1 MKENV
6 DIKKGTAIITAK
18 PFAFV
23 LSSKQRTDRCD
34 NCLKSGKLFKCSV
47 CQYVYYCNR
56 ICQKEAWSIH
66 KTECPN
72 LKRISPKIIPDAA
85 RLMARIIIKLHQG
98 GGEEMGY
105 YSETSYRKFK
115 DLMSHYSDIKKDA
128 KRMEHFTLLCGV
140 LFEFLGNI
148 PIPNSAELMGIYGR
162 ICINSFNILDP
173 DMNSIGVGIYLAPS
187 MIDHSCKPNA
197 VAVFEGTTIII
208 RTLEDFP
215 SFNWSQVKI
224 SYIDLLNSTKDR
236 CEELQ
241 NSYYFACD
249 CQRCMQ
255 PEPMAAAAACPKA
268 TCTYPNSSDAVACKK
283 CDAKFPPNFKE
294 TFDEVTEFTAHHL
307 QDMKNMAYL
316 DVSKVC
322 LKKQDGIL
330 HAFNIQHVRTLEAAF
345 DAAVNLNLWEE
356 AEHYGKRLIPG
367 YLFYYGEIHPLTGLL
382 HLMTGKIQLHLNK
395 AKQAYD
401 ALRKAHS
408 VLTLIICDIY
418 CIVGRFTRPL
428 LLINTWSKK
437 KKMFSAFKRLAGKSD
452 GVGNASSRPA
462 HQSMPT
468 TLQRKF
474 AKGVQY
480 NMKIIIK
487 GDRNVGK
494 TCLFHRLQGQ
504 KFVEEYIP
512 TEEIQVAS
520 IQWNYK
526 ATDDIVKVE
535 VWDVVDRGRRR
546 RKLEGL
552 KMDNSTTE
560 NVIEEPA
567 LDAEF
572 LDVYKG
578 TNGVIIMMDITKTW
592 TFDYVQR
599 ELPKIPSH
607 IPVIVLGNHCD
618 MSHHRTVTTD
628 HITYFIDS
636 LNRPSA
642 QIRYAESSMRN
653 GFGLKLLHKFFNL
666 PFLQLQRETLLKQL
680 ETNEEETRLTVQ
692 ELDLFQDSDDADY
705 NKFLDNLVNRRRA
718 LADSVSASILVPN
731 VTSSLSNH
739 RVIPSNGIIT
749 STSEV
754 RRSISMP
761 GPIGGGTPIPVKNLE
776 LKSLPRKESLANDA
790 SENSVISVKNM
801 QSMSN
806 LSSVQSISKTES
818 FKVNEPVHDNVERQ
832 DCAGKPQSLMSKIF
846 GNKKEDETERLFNVN
861 AGNAN
866 VPLTSVEDFVP
877 DDGPLDRS
885 FLEDTNQVSPQ
896 KIQHKELD
904 SESDVETANPLVAE
918 YEDDLSS
925 VDEVAS
931 PIQPK
936 LAENPLNKQKLKRE
950 SMISN
955 TELNSEAQRQTNKRD
970 SISSIEQEIQISNDI
985 RINEQ
990 PDINPDAFD
999 SWLQCDSK
1007 WRQSPEGGEDLTCNS
1022 TRKDKL
1028 ELSDKSLDVSVTS
1041 SNVHLELLDNI
1052 SMQHISSN
1060 GSSPIMKEKKKHKE
1074 KTDEK
1079 EKRKKKKSKDKE
1091 KDKEKTDKSE
1101 KKKKR
1106 SIHRSRDENRR
1117 RDELEEF
1124 LNGPPMRIG
1133 VDIAYEAI

>member
-1 MKENV
+1 
-6 DIKKGTAIITAK
+6 
-18 PFAFV
+18 
-23 LSSKQRTDRCD
+23 
-34 NCLKSGKLFKCSV
+34 
-47 CQYVYYCNR
+47 
-56 ICQKEAWSIH
+56 
-66 KTECPN
+66 
-72 LKRISPKIIPDAA
+72 
-85 RLMARIIIKLHQG
+85 
-98 GGEEMGY
+98 
-105 YSETSYRKFK
+105 
-115 DLMSHYSDIKKDA
+115 
-128 KRMEHFTLLCGV
+128 
-140 LFEFLGNI
+140 
-148 PIPNSAELMGIYGR
+148 
-162 ICINSFNILDP
+162 
-173 DMNSIGVGIYLAPS
+173 
-187 MIDHSCKPNA
+187 
-197 VAVFEGTTIII
+197 
-208 RTLEDFP
+208 
-215 SFNWSQVKI
+215 
-224 SYIDLLNSTKDR
+224 
-236 CEELQ
+236 
-241 NSYYFACD
+241 
-249 CQRCMQ
+249 
-255 PEPMAAAAACPKA
+255 
-268 TCTYPNSSDAVACKK
+268 
-283 CDAKFPPNFKE
+283 
-294 TFDEVTEFTAHHL
+294 
-307 QDMKNMAYL
+307 
-316 DVSKVC
+316 
-322 LKKQDGIL
+322 
-330 HAFNIQHVRTLEAAF
+330 
-345 DAAVNLNLWEE
+345 
-356 AEHYGKRLIPG
+356 
-367 YLFYYGEIHPLTGLL
+367 
-382 HLMTGKIQLHLNK
+382 
-395 AKQAYD
+395 
-401 ALRKAHS
+401 
-408 VLTLIICDIY
+408 
-418 CIVGRFTRPL
+418 
-428 LLINTWSKK
+428 
-437 KKMFSAFKRLAGKSD
+437 MFSAFKRLAGKSD
-452 GVGNASSRPA
+452 GVSNASARPA

-560 NVIEEPA
+560 SIIEEPA

-618 MSHHRTVTTD
+618 MSHHRTVTID

-636 LNRPSA
+636 LHRPSA

-680 ETNEEETRLTVQ
+680 ETNEEETHLTVQ

-731 VTSSLSNH
+731 VTSSLTSH
-739 RVIPSNGIIT
+739 RVTPSNGIIT
-749 STSEV
+749 SNTEV
-754 RRSISMP
+754 RRSVSMP
-761 GPIGGGTPIPVKNLE
+761 GPIGGGIPIPVKNVE
-776 LKSLPRKESLANDA
+776 IKSPPKKENLVNNT
-790 SENSVISVKNM
+790 SESSIVSMKNT
-801 QSMSN
+801 
-806 LSSVQSISKTES
+806 QSISSLPNAQNISKLDTS
-818 FKVNEPVHDNVERQ
+818 KVNESAHDNLEWK
-832 DCAGKPQSLMSKIF
+832 DCTGKSQSLMSKIF
-846 GNKKEDETERLFNVN
+846 GNKKESETERLSNIN
-861 AGNAN
+861 TLNLN
-866 VPLTSVEDFVP
+866 KPLTSVEDFVP

-885 FLEDTNQVSPQ
+885 FLEDNNQTSLQ
-896 KIQHKELD
+896 KIQQEELD

-925 VDEVAS
+925 ADEVAS

-950 SMISN
+950 SILNN
-955 TELNSEAQRQTNKRD
+955 TELNSETQRQINKRD
-970 SISSIEQEIQISNDI
+970 SISSIEQEIHISNNI
-985 RINEQ
+985 KINEQ
-990 PDINPDAFD
+990 PDVYPDAFD

-1007 WRQSPEGGEDLTCNS
+1007 WRQSPEGGEDVICNS
-1022 TRKDKL
+1022 TRRDKL

-1074 KTDEK
+1074 KVDEK
-1079 EKRKKKKSKDKE
+1079 EKRRKKKSKDKE
-1091 KDKEKTDKSE
+1091 RDKEKIDKSE

-1106 SIHRSRDENRR
+1106 SLHRSRDENRR